1 MELLRHHG
9 ITGFSKASPHFHRI
23 STTFN
28 PSSTLYGPSYCP
40 KKVADLTLKMTKQS
54 MVDWTSGSHPY
65 LIGIWLWVKMLV
77 PKEWIRLQ
85 TQKDMVCLEVGF
97 SYGNFHMAKNII
109 VQGIPHACPSW
120 SSWSALRKKLA
131 ESCMVTLRRSPE
143 NLSTLVEE
151 NGSIGKPVG
160 SWSTINASST
170 IQHQRWC

>member
-1 MELLRHHG
+1 
-9 ITGFSKASPHFHRI
+9 
-23 STTFN
+23 
-28 PSSTLYGPSYCP
+28 
-40 KKVADLTLKMTKQS
+40 

-120 SSWSALRKKLA
+120 SS
-131 ESCMVTLRRSPE
+131 
-143 NLSTLVEE
+143 
-151 NGSIGKPVG
+151 
-160 SWSTINASST
+160 
-170 IQHQRWC
+170 